1 MITMI
6 KVLMFIQWLMGR
18 LAGLSARLAPARF
31 APIME
36 WHAPKGPYQ
45 AGFCDNEL
53 TLPNGTRS
61 LLRTWYPAVAPA
73 DARRAPYLS
82 DNEIGTMIA
91 GMGRALTFSPF
102 LVRRMGMTMT
112 HSVTEARPA
121 NADVRF
127 PVLVF
132 SHGFS
137 GTVNQNTALCEHLAS
152 HGYIVISVAHP
163 SGAAAVH
170 YTDNTSAVM
179 SPDDKN
185 KMLNPD
191 LIKAA
196 LGIKRAKSLAERRDA
211 IADYAVIEPMKGEN
225 DHWAE
230 NLRAVVEALQTP
242 NTLPASLAAILSV
255 GDLERLALI
264 GHSFGGAASAAAA
277 HNNPHVRAVVNL
289 DGGQFGLDLYDRT
302 ISVPLLMLYSETATF
317 DENSAFNDFHYENHA
332 SAGESGQVRRF
343 FVRGANHLDYTDLTL
358 FGRGM
363 VKVALGRG
371 RYDGQPMLDT
381 VANLVT
387 AFLDH
392 QLKQAPDCLTEAAA
406 KESAVREQDMS
417 AVRELSQ

>member
-1 MITMI
+1 MI
-6 KVLMFIQWLMGR
+6 KVLIFIQWLMGR
-18 LAGLSARLAPARF
+18 LAGLTARLAPARF
-31 APIME
+31 APIMQ
-36 WHAPKGPYQ
+36 WRAPTGPWQ
-45 AGFCDNEL
+45 AGFCDTEL
-53 TLPNGTRS
+53 KLPNGTRS
-61 LLRTWYPAVAPA
+61 LLRTWYPAEVSDERQP
-73 DARRAPYLS
+73 APYLS
-82 DNEIGTMIA
+82 ENEVGTMIA

-102 LVRRMGMTMT
+102 LVRRMGMAMT
-112 HSVTEARPA
+112 HSVAGARPA
-121 NADVRF
+121 TADKGF

-179 SPDDKN
+179 RPEDKN

-196 LGIKRAKSLAERRDA
+196 LGIKGAKTLAERRDA
-211 IADYAVIEPMKGEN
+211 IANYAVIEPMKGEN

-230 NLRAVVEALQTP
+230 NLRAVVDALQTP
-242 NTLPASLAAILSV
+242 GTLPASLATVLSV
-255 GDLERLALI
+255 GDLSQLALI

-289 DGGQFGLDLYDRT
+289 DGGQFGLDLYDQT

-317 DENSAFNDFHYENHA
+317 DEHSAFNDFHYEAHA

-343 FVRGANHLDYTDLTL
+343 FARGANHLDYTDLTL

-381 VANLVT
+381 VANMVA

-392 QLKQAPDCLTEAAA
+392 QLKQAPDRLTETAAR
-406 KESAVREQDMS
+406 ESAVREQDMS
-417 AVRELSQ
+417 AVRALT